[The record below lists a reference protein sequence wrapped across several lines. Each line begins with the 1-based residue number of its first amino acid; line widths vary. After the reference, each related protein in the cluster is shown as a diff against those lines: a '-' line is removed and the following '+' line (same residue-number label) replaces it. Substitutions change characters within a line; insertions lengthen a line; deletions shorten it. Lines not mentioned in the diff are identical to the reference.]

1 MEPHVLKVYFF
12 LLVFAT
18 IISRIVDYIKIIF
31 QWLWPKIKL
40 LKNLGDYIWK
50 VVKINL
56 DNLNLEYDPVK
67 VRATV
72 DKICVALALQ
82 FLAFGLGILFCI
94 VFGLEVVS
102 ALNIHIKSELLKQ
115 ILSGLLAGTGIGPI
129 HSVFRMSGEK
139 RKIKELK
146 ATLSSR

>member
-12 LLVFAT
+12 LLIFAT

-40 LKNLGDYIWK
+40 LKNFGDSIWA

-67 VRATV
+67 IRDAV
-72 DKICVALALQ
+72 DKISVALALQ
-82 FLAFGLGILFCI
+82 LLAFGLGILLCLLFE
-94 VFGLEVVS
+94 LEVVS
-102 ALNIHIKSELLKQ
+102 ALNLQLKNEMLKQ
-115 ILSGLLAGTGIGPI
+115 ILTGLLAGAGIGPI

-146 ATLSSR
+146 ATAGGS